1 MIVLL
6 MENEEKQV
14 NEEVVEKKHFG
25 LPMKVTTLL
34 YAFLCNLPVT
44 ASLCLTSSI
53 YGVSS
58 VADGALT
65 MNFGAINWGIFFINW
80 GVAMVLAVIVGY
92 FVPLV
97 MIGRWFTRLFKVD
110 DTTYK
115 GNMPYRL
122 LASLVITVIYFLAI
136 TPSLTVFN
144 WLVFRF
150 TDFPTALINMLKQSP
165 FILIVGYTV
174 SLITDVW
181 VYQIAH
187 RVNENF

>member
-1 MIVLL
+1 M
-6 MENEEKQV
+6 NEEEKV
-14 NEEVVEKKHFG
+14 VAEEVQEEKKHFG
-25 LPMKVTTLL
+25 LPMRVTTIL
-34 YAFLCNLPVT
+34 YVFLCNLPVT
-44 ASLCLTSSI
+44 FALCLTSSI
-53 YGVSS
+53 YGVSGWAEGVLS
-58 VADGALT
+58 FNL
-65 MNFGAINWGIFFINW
+65 GAISWPIFFLNW
-80 GVAMVLAVIVGY
+80 GVAMCLAMIVGC

-136 TPSLTVFN
+136 TPTLTVFN
-144 WLVFRF
+144 WVVFQA
-150 TDFPTALINMLKQSP
+150 TSFPIALLNMLKQSP

-187 RVNENF
+187 RVNEDF

>member
-1 MIVLL
+1 MK
-6 MENEEKQV
+6 EEEKV
-14 NEEVVEKKHFG
+14 IAEPVEEEKKHFG
-25 LPMKVTTLL
+25 LPMRATTAL
-34 YAFLCNLPVT
+34 YVFLCNLPVT
-44 ASLCLTSSI
+44 FALCLTSSI
-53 YGVSS
+53 YGVAGW
-58 VADGALT
+58 ADGILT
-65 MNFGAINWGIFFINW
+65 FNLGAISWPIFFLNW
-80 GVAMVLAVIVGY
+80 GVAMCLAMIVGY

-150 TDFPTALINMLKQSP
+150 TDFPTALLNMLKQSP
-165 FILIVGYTV
+165 FILIVGYIV

-187 RVNENF
+187 RMNDDF